1 MVNVCKIK
9 SATEYINIRLQSRLV
24 FTKTGHTF
32 LPIYPLMGI
41 HHLVAWLKGICTR
54 AKDWR
59 FLKLLRHQVIIT
71 LGAFFVFSK
80 PLLTERFSLNDA
92 LLLCNYVRAL
102 CTAHL
107 SLLLKT
113 SDAFSASS
121 NFATLK
127 RCSLVGLTLPP

>member
-1 MVNVCKIK
+1 
-9 SATEYINIRLQSRLV
+9 
-24 FTKTGHTF
+24 
-32 LPIYPLMGI
+32 MGI
-41 HHLVAWLKGICTR
+41 RHLVAWLKGIYTR

-80 PLLTERFSLNDA
+80 PLLSERFSLNGA
-92 LLLCNYVRAL
+92 LLLCNYVREL

-113 SDAFSASS
+113 SDAFFKAPRQSCADFIRRRDSE
-121 NFATLK
+121 
-127 RCSLVGLTLPP
+127 LTSPVSPLLPPIRI